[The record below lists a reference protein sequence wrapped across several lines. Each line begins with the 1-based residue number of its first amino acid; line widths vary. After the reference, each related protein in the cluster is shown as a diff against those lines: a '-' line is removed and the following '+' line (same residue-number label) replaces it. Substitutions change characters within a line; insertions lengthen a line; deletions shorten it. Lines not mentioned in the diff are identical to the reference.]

1 MNFSCYN
8 SKQSNPK
15 ISFAAFFFTSRLA
28 FLRTTWIGYLYI
40 FGKKMER
47 QRFRNGLMIKKEK
60 ENTSKYDEAVPKGK
74 CTEKY

>member
-1 MNFSCYN
+1 M
-8 SKQSNPK
+8 
-15 ISFAAFFFTSRLA
+15 
-28 FLRTTWIGYLYI
+28 RTTWIGHLYI

-60 ENTSKYDEAVPKGK
+60 EDISKSDEAFQNGK